1 MNYYLS
7 EELNDIKEICAEIGE
22 KYIIPIRALLD
33 EENRFPR
40 EIVKAMSDAGLHG
53 IYISEEYGGSAEM
66 FGGGS
71 MALCIATEELSKA
84 CGGIALSFA
93 ANALGAMPIMIFGS
107 EEQKKKY
114 LPDLASGAKLAAF
127 ALTESDAGS
136 DAGGVRTKAIKD
148 GDYYVLN
155 GTKQWITN
163 GGEAQI
169 YTVIALTDP
178 SRGARGLSAFIVE
191 DGTPGFSYGKKEDKM
206 GIRASATRE
215 LIFEDCRIPEE
226 NLISREGYGF
236 IVAMKT
242 LNRSRPGVAAQAIG
256 IAQGALEEA
265 AKYASER
272 KQFGQRIDSFQG
284 IQFMLADMA
293 TQIEAARALTYSVA
307 RMIDAGEK
315 KYDKESAMA
324 KVFASD
330 VAMKVTTDAVQIL
343 GGYGYMKEYPVEK
356 MMRDAKITQIYEGT
370 NQIQRSVIASALI
383 KETAAR
389 GK

>member
-7 EELNDIKEICAEIGE
+7 EELNDIKEICAGIAE
-22 KYIIPIRALLD
+22 KHIIPVRALLD

-40 EIVKAMSDAGLHG
+40 EIVNAMSDAGLHG

-93 ANALGAMPIMIFGS
+93 ANALGAMPIMIFCS

-148 GDYYVLN
+148 GDHYVLN

-169 YTVIALTDP
+169 YTVIALTDS

-215 LIFEDCRIPEE
+215 LIFEDCRIPAE
-226 NLISREGYGF
+226 NLIAKEGYGF

-256 IAQGALEEA
+256 IAQGALDEA
-265 AKYASER
+265 ARYASER

-284 IQFMLADMA
+284 IQFMLADMD

-389 GK
+389 RK

>member
-7 EELNDIKEICAEIGE
+7 EELNDIKEICAEIAE
-22 KYIIPIRALLD
+22 KYIVPVRAKLD

-40 EIVKAMSDAGLHG
+40 EIIKVMAASDLFG
-53 IYISEEYGGSAEM
+53 IYIPEAYGGSAEI

-71 MALCIATEELSKA
+71 MALAVATEELSKA
-84 CGGIALSFA
+84 CGGVAVSFA
-93 ANALGAMPIMIFGS
+93 ANALGAMPILISGS
-107 EEQKKKY
+107 DEQKKKY

-127 ALTESDAGS
+127 ALTESEAGS
-136 DAGGVRTKAIKD
+136 DAGAVKTKAVKD
-148 GDYYVLN
+148 GDSYILN

-169 YTVIALTDP
+169 YTIIAQTDP
-178 SRGARGLSAFIVE
+178 SRGARGLTAFIVE
-191 DGTPGFSYGKKEDKM
+191 EGTEGFSYGKKENKM
-206 GIRASATRE
+206 GIRASSTME
-215 LIFEDCRIPEE
+215 LIFEDCKIPAE
-226 NLISREGYGF
+226 NIISREGYGF

-242 LNRSRPGVAAQAIG
+242 LNTSRPGVAAQAVG
-256 IAQGALEEA
+256 IAQGALDEA

-272 KQFGQRIDSFQG
+272 VQFGQRIDSFQG

-293 TQIEAARALTYSVA
+293 TQTEAARALVYCTA
-307 RMIDAGEK
+307 KMIDAGERK
-315 KYDKESAMA
+315 FEKESAMA